1 MDIEVIAVE
10 IFNVSVFSSVLLN
23 VDRKDSSLILE
34 NSNVLVPD
42 PVSLRL
48 DALSESK
55 VHDVGLL
62 GLELNIGILHFLLH
76 GLLLSLQVLFRLHGH
91 TNLGELEDDFEENEE
106 GDHRLSHGWV
116 RNGLKE
122 SSLLSILVHVD
133 LLGNVLDP
141 SLLKNRWVSLLDS
154 LGERVGACENFL
166 SLLTCISGLRVAGC
180 EDTDVVEKRLAS
192 LNSWSSACLEDLF
205 DLLKRLLINC
215 FDEPSL
221 VLVHGYEQL
230 VEIGELFSAFLH
242 LLFFLSNLPLDA
254 LVLLVSL
261 FLLSEDL

>member
-42 PVSLRL
+42 PVSLSL

-55 VHDVGLL
+55 VHNVGLL

-116 RNGLKE
+116 RNSGKE

-141 SLLKNRWVSLLDS
+141 SLLKNRRVSLLDS
-154 LGERVGACENFL
+154 LGERV
-166 SLLTCISGLRVAGC
+166 
-180 EDTDVVEKRLAS
+180 
-192 LNSWSSACLEDLF
+192 
-205 DLLKRLLINC
+205 
-215 FDEPSL
+215 
-221 VLVHGYEQL
+221 
-230 VEIGELFSAFLH
+230 
-242 LLFFLSNLPLDA
+242 
-254 LVLLVSL
+254 
-261 FLLSEDL
+261 